1 MSEKIKNIIKD
12 SLSPKKKV
20 TENRIDSIIKE
31 YIFERHSYLNGDI
44 QKINFSK
51 KSTET
56 LEEIVSNL
64 NDIVEDLETIQEKES
79 DTILFEDRY
88 ADDLLESHIKDI
100 KKKINSLQEIVNF
113 TKNNISKEDLN
124 NF

>member
-12 SLSPKKKV
+12 SLKPKKKV

-31 YIFERHSYLNGDI
+31 YIFERHSYLNDDT

-79 DTILFEDRY
+79 DTILFEGRY

>member
-1 MSEKIKNIIKD
+1 MSKKIKNIIKD
-12 SLSPKKKV
+12 SLKSKKKI

-31 YIFERHSYLNGDI
+31 YIFERPSYLSNDN
-44 QKINFSK
+44 QKVNFSK

-64 NDIVEDLETIQEKES
+64 NDIVEDLETIKEKES
-79 DTILFEDRY
+79 DTILFESRY
-88 ADDLLESHIKDI
+88 ADDLLEGHIKDI

>member
-12 SLSPKKKV
+12 SLKPKKKV

-31 YIFERHSYLNGDI
+31 YIFERHSYLNGDT

>member
-12 SLSPKKKV
+12 SLSQKKKV